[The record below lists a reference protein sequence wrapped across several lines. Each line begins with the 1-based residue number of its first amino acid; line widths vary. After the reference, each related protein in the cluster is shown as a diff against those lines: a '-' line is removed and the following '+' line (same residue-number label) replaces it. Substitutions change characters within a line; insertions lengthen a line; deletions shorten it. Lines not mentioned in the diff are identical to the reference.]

1 MDFSPKVQPVQEE
14 INYQS
19 IQKSEK
25 FCFLKVL
32 SGTNQ
37 FPPGLDELQPKSPAS
52 PAGNKLLIQKSQIF
66 KISIFWDKSISSWT
80 R

>member
-1 MDFSPKVQPVQEE
+1 MNFSSKVQPVQEE

-19 IQKSEK
+19 KNLK
-25 FCFLKVL
+25 LLKVL
-32 SGTNQ
+32 FSGINQ

-52 PAGNKLLIQKSQIF
+52 PGGNKLTVNQKILKVLFGKSP
-66 KISIFWDKSISSWT
+66 FWDKLISSWT